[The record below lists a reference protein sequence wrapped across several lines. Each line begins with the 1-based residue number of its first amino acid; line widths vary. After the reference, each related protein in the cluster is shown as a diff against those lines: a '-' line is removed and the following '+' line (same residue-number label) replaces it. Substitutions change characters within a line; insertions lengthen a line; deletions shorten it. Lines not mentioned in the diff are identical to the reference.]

1 MNLKDVTQN
10 LRGEND
16 YRLEQRFN
24 KMFRTNPNYQNLS
37 SENRA
42 LIMDLIKEYQDKL
55 RRNEAITDYTVRHD
69 MHRIYEHRFDMKLTI
84 RDLDQ
89 IRDLL
94 QGFKA

>member
-1 MNLKDVTQN
+1 MNLKDVTSDLRQQN
-10 LRGEND
+10 S

-24 KMFRTNPNYQNLS
+24 KMLRTNPSYKNLS
-37 SENRA
+37 PENRSQ
-42 LIMDLIKEYQDKL
+42 IMDLIKEYQDKL
-55 RRNEAITDYTVRHD
+55 RRNIPVSDYTVRHD

-94 QGFKA
+94 ESFKA